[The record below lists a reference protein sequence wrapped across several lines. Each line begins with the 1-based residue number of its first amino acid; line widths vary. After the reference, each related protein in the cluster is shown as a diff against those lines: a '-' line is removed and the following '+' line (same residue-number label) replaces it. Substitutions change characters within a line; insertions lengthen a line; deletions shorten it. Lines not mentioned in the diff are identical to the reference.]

1 MSPWTTE
8 SIAAALGAAPVR
20 DWPEWR
26 GRGVAIDS
34 RKIEPEQI
42 FVCIEGETTDGHLY
56 IPAAAAAGARAFIVS
71 EAKLLS
77 GALELPDA
85 HTPHVVFAVE
95 DCTTALQDLA
105 RFHRSRLS
113 ATVFGVTGSNGKT
126 SAKEMLYGLLNA
138 LSAGGEAA
146 NAGGEVYAT
155 RGNLNN
161 HYGVPLTLL
170 EIPLEAK
177 YAVIEMGM
185 NHAGEIAQ
193 LTDIA
198 RPDHALITCIAEA
211 HIENFTDIFGI
222 ARAKLEILQGLAR
235 GGCFAF
241 HGSSPGAPLAVEA
254 ARQAGAQL
262 IFFDLDT
269 EAAPRP
275 DPPPAPGARF
285 ARAVNLACGVQGLE
299 FTWREAE
306 LKVRAP
312 HYFHPI
318 MAQNLIACLALLA
331 AAGFEA
337 AALAAAAA
345 HVRPQSA
352 RRFEIFRQP
361 RSSGGPQLVVD
372 DSYNANPDSFR
383 RSIESL
389 RELLPHGRLALFA
402 GEMAE
407 LGHYAERGHRDVGLA
422 AARAGFELV
431 ATCGQKNA
439 GLMGEAYLS
448 VLPEGRVE
456 SYANS
461 AALLERLA
469 ELDLERYDG
478 LLVKGSRS
486 AKMDLI
492 SDRLKGV
499 AESGGRE
506 H

>member
-1 MSPWTTE
+1 MSPWTSE
-8 SIAAALGAAPVR
+8 SIAEALGAMPVR

-26 GRGVAIDS
+26 GRGAAIDS

-42 FVCIEGETTDGHLY
+42 FVCIEGENTDGHLY
-56 IPAAAAAGARAFIVS
+56 IPAAVAAGARAFIVS

-105 RFHRSRLS
+105 RFHRARLS

-138 LSAGGEAA
+138 LSADGEAA
-146 NAGGEVYAT
+146 SAGGEVFAT

-185 NHAGEIAQ
+185 NHAREIAL
-193 LTDIA
+193 LTEIA
-198 RPDHALITCIAEA
+198 RPDHALITCVAEA
-211 HIENFTDIFGI
+211 HIENFADIHGI
-222 ARAKLEILQGLAR
+222 ARAKLEILEGLAP

-241 HGSSPGAPLAVEA
+241 HGSSPGAALAVSA
-254 ARQAGAQL
+254 ARDADARL
-262 IFFDLDT
+262 VFFDLDSA
-269 EAAPRP
+269 AAPRP
-275 DPPPAPGARF
+275 DPPPAPGARS
-285 ARAVNLACGVQGLE
+285 ARAVDLACGAHGLE
-299 FTWREAE
+299 FFWREAE

-318 MAQNLIACLALLA
+318 MAQNLIGCLGLLA
-331 AAGFEA
+331 AAGFEPT
-337 AALAAAAA
+337 ALAAAVQ

-352 RRFEIFRQP
+352 RRFEIFRLP
-361 RSSGGPQLVVD
+361 RGGSGPQLLVD

-389 RELLPHGRLALFA
+389 RELLPHGRLALLA

-422 AARAGFELV
+422 AARAGFELI
-431 ATCGQKNA
+431 ALAGQKNA

-448 VLPEGRVE
+448 VLPEGRVAAF
-456 SYANS
+456 ANS
-461 AALLERLA
+461 AALLQSLA
-469 ELDLERYDG
+469 DLGLERYDG
-478 LLVKGSRS
+478 VLVKGSRS
-486 AKMDLI
+486 AKMDII
-492 SDRLKGV
+492 SDRLKT
-499 AESGGRE
+499 AARSSG
-506 H
+506 